1 MSDHDKSQA
10 EGEVKSFHL
19 ADKEHSFHLVGD
31 ESHES
36 HESDRSDAAAG
47 DEPEVKSFQLAGNE
61 HSFHKE

>member
-31 ESHES
+31 ESRDS
-36 HESDRSDAAAG
+36 SRDAVDGDTAG
-47 DEPEVKSFQLAGNE
+47 DEEVKSFHLVGNE
-61 HSFHKE
+61 HSFRKE